1 MLISKDNAKIT
12 LMGIQGLYRTGH
24 QNIESSSSRV
34 AASKFG
40 AVLGLSGVAM
50 SALMGL
56 AIVPLAEARL
66 EASLN
71 GDASSIYQDS
81 GINVFLAEQTPAC
94 AQALI
99 DPSYG
104 TLLNER
110 AAGILKSEACGTD
123 KKEVDKKV
131 VNMIGKTVLVEKN
144 AEDLAQQRTWEL
156 ASETAVVVGALTIA
170 GAAVRRRPAYARA
183 AAAQKKAEKRAESKK
198 NWQAYIQQ
206 TTIDLKYSL
215 HYRKACKRH
224 VPKRFAHKAIT
235 LDTAADN

>member
-1 MLISKDNAKIT
+1 MRIT
-12 LMGIQGLYRTGH
+12 ELYRTGR

-34 AASKFG
+34 AASKVG

-56 AIVPLAEARL
+56 GIVPLGEDRL

-71 GDASSIYQDS
+71 GDRTSMYQDT
-81 GINVFLAEQTPAC
+81 GLNVFLAEQTPAC

-104 TLLNER
+104 TLLNDR
-110 AAGILKSEACGTD
+110 TAAILKSEACGTD
-123 KKEVDKKV
+123 QKEVEKKV
-131 VNMIGKTVLVEKN
+131 INMIGKTVLVEHN
-144 AEDLAQQRTWEL
+144 AEDLAQQRTIAL
-156 ASETAVVVGALTIA
+156 ASEAAAAAGALTIA
-170 GAAVRRRPAYARA
+170 GAAMRRRPPYVRA
-183 AAAQKKAEKRAESKK
+183 AAAQKKAERRAESRK

-215 HYRKACKRH
+215 HYRKACRRH
-224 VPKRFAHKAIT
+224 IPKRFAHHAANPAA
-235 LDTAADN
+235 AADN